1 MLLLWGESFPVGKG
15 WDHSIRIEVAD
26 QCKLI
31 ERLLNFQVWKFEIIP
46 NSVKNSYLKHCEHF
60 YEREKLPMPAFV
72 QLHFIDK
79 HQISWAAP
87 FSEPNLFD
95 QGTERNCATV
105 CRVSGGKWFW
115 SGRSANNARA
125 FRCLI
130 GRHLRAVR
138 RREVISLHRAAECAN
153 KHLSRWSLP
162 CLLI

>member
-15 WDHSIRIEVAD
+15 WDHSIKIEVAD

-31 ERLLNFQVWKFEIIP
+31 ESLLNFQGWKFEIIT
-46 NSVKNSYLKHCEHF
+46 NSVKNSYYSTASTSMKGKSYQCPPLCNCISSINIK
-60 YEREKLPMPAFV
+60 YREPLLSPSPTC
-72 QLHFIDK
+72 LIR
-79 HQISWAAP
+79 
-87 FSEPNLFD
+87 
-95 QGTERNCATV
+95 GTERNCATV

-138 RREVISLHRAAECAN
+138 RREVISLHRAAKCAN